1 MRQRILLVV
10 AAAALCA
17 GCVTTETVQFQPRA
31 DQHSLTR
38 DVVPGIV
45 STRNNSIVIV
55 RPAAREF
62 RIGGRTAFVV
72 AIYNRSKA
80 PEDFRVANIGVNQV
94 VRGTDVALKVITY
107 EELVSEEKTRQVV
120 AALGAGLAAAGNSM
134 AASQAGY
141 YQSNSTVYTPRGA
154 YMVNT
159 TGYSPTAA
167 AIAQSN
173 ANAQNAELIG
183 ATIERGQANM
193 AVLER
198 SIIKD
203 NTLLPGEWY
212 GGQLHLQPP
221 SSDDGPM
228 KVYTISVSVG
238 ADRHE
243 ITVVQGS
250 PNA

>member
-1 MRQRILLVV
+1 MCKRFWLVV
-10 AAAALCA
+10 AAAAFCA
-17 GCVTTETVQFQPRA
+17 GCVTTETVEFKPKA
-31 DQHSLTR
+31 DQQTLVR
-38 DVVPGIV
+38 DGVPGIV

-55 RPAAREF
+55 RPAARQF
-62 RIGGRTAFVV
+62 QIGGRPAFVV

-80 PEDFRVANIGVNQV
+80 PEDFRVANVSVNQV

-107 EELVSEEKTRQVV
+107 EQLVSEEKTRQVI
-120 AALGAGLAAAGNSM
+120 AAVGVGLAAAGNSM

-141 YQSNSTVYTPRGA
+141 YHSNSTLYTPRGA
-154 YMVNT
+154 YMVQT
-159 TGYSPTAA
+159 AGYSPTAA

-198 SIIKD
+198 SVIKD

-221 SSDDGPM
+221 NSDDGPV
-228 KVYTISVSVG
+228 KIYTISVLVG